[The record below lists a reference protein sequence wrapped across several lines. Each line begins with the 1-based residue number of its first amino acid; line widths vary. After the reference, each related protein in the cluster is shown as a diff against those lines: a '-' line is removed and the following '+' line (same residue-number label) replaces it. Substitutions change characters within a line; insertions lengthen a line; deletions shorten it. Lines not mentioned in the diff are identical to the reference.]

1 MERTAPLLY
10 YCHEDRHQGRDA
22 LAPLKSRPHR
32 SLHTNP
38 LRHPMLGIHHPRRRS
53 NDLQRTQDRPSSINR
68 FPPRVAIMPYR
79 YDQRRWTRRFG
90 PLFGLRVDFL
100 LRPLPTSRGQFNRL
114 HGHTGPLLGFFLLQR
129 LLLLLLL
136 LIGGSKGADST
147 LDQHRFPYHLHSFLE
162 HSANDSAVTT
172 ADEGAR
178 TLRLALSADCL
189 RSGSCAGRVPARQ
202 LRARDAWP
210 PCQSGSSFLSCR

>member
-1 MERTAPLLY
+1 
-10 YCHEDRHQGRDA
+10 
-22 LAPLKSRPHR
+22 
-32 SLHTNP
+32 
-38 LRHPMLGIHHPRRRS
+38 MLGIQHPRRRS

-90 PLFGLRVDFL
+90 PLFGLRVDLL
-100 LRPLPTSRGQFNRL
+100 LRPLLASRGQFDRL
-114 HGHTGPLLGFFLLQR
+114 RGHAGLLLGFFLLQR

-147 LDQHRFPYHLHSFLE
+147 LNQHRFPYHLHPFLE
-162 HSANDSAVTT
+162 HSANDPAVTT

-178 TLRLALSADCL
+178 TLRLALFADCL
-189 RSGSCAGRVPARQ
+189 RSGSYADRVPARQ

-210 PCQSGSSFLSCR
+210 PCRSGSSFLSCRWRGY